1 LFRWWLTI
9 PALRT
14 AKGFFVSKEGGN
26 EMSAVSSLSK
36 TKNKITLKDLQKKKA
51 SGHQIFALT
60 AYDYSLAKVLDAS
73 GVDLILVGDSLGMVV
88 LGYETTL
95 SVTMEEMLHH
105 CKAVA
110 RGAKHSFLVGDMPF
124 LSYQVDVHE
133 AVRNAG
139 RFLSEAGMNSV
150 KVEGGVQI
158 SSTVQAIV
166 RAGIPVMGHIGLMPQ
181 SVHKIGGYGVQ
192 GNTASKARILLED
205 ALALE
210 EAGCFA
216 IVLESVPTRVARLIT
231 ERLSIPTVGIG
242 AGPGCDGQILVTY
255 DLLGLFDSFTPKFV
269 KQYANLREAITEAV
283 EQYICDVRDSKF
295 PCEAHSSSISD
306 VEWRLLLENL
316 NDIGL

>member
-1 LFRWWLTI
+1 
-9 PALRT
+9 
-14 AKGFFVSKEGGN
+14 
-26 EMSAVSSLSK
+26 MSAVSSLSK

>member
-1 LFRWWLTI
+1 
-9 PALRT
+9 
-14 AKGFFVSKEGGN
+14 
-26 EMSAVSSLSK
+26 MSAVSSLSK

-216 IVLESVPTRVARLIT
+216 IVLESVPMRVARLIT

>member
-1 LFRWWLTI
+1 MVVNYSSPSHSEGLLF
-9 PALRT
+9 
-14 AKGFFVSKEGGN
+14 FSKDGGN
-26 EMSAVSSLSK
+26 EMSAVRSLSK
-36 TKNKITLKDLQKKKA
+36 TKKKITLKDLQNKKV

-73 GVDLILVGDSLGMVV
+73 GVDLILVGDSLGMVL

-110 RGAKHSFLVGDMPF
+110 RGAQHSFLVGDMPF

-158 SSTVQAIV
+158 SATVKAIV

-192 GNTASKARILLED
+192 GNTASKARSLLED

-231 ERLSIPTVGIG
+231 ERLNIPTVGIG

-269 KQYANLREAITEAV
+269 KQYANLSEVITKAI

-295 PCEAHSSSISD
+295 PDQEHSSSISD
-306 VEWRLLLENL
+306 VEWRLLLDNL
-316 NDIGL
+316 NDNGL

>member
-1 LFRWWLTI
+1 
-9 PALRT
+9 
-14 AKGFFVSKEGGN
+14 
-26 EMSAVSSLSK
+26 MSAVRSLSK
-36 TKNKITLKDLQKKKA
+36 TKKKITLKDLQKKKV

-73 GVDLILVGDSLGMVV
+73 GVDLILVGDSLGMVL

-110 RGAKHSFLVGDMPF
+110 RGAQHSFLVGDMPF

-158 SSTVQAIV
+158 SATVKAIV

-192 GNTASKARILLED
+192 GNTASKARSLLED

-231 ERLSIPTVGIG
+231 ERLSIPVVAVSYTHLTL
-242 AGPGCDGQILVTY
+242 PT
-255 DLLGLFDSFTPKFV
+255 
-269 KQYANLREAITEAV
+269 NREV
-283 EQYICDVRDSKF
+283 
-295 PCEAHSSSISD
+295 
-306 VEWRLLLENL
+306 
-316 NDIGL
+316 

>member
-1 LFRWWLTI
+1 
-9 PALRT
+9 
-14 AKGFFVSKEGGN
+14 
-26 EMSAVSSLSK
+26 MSAVSKLAK
-36 TKNKITLKDLQKKKA
+36 TKKKITLKDLQKKKV
-51 SGHQIFALT
+51 SGGQIVALT
-60 AYDYSLAKVLDAS
+60 AYDYSLAKALDAG

-95 SVTMEEMLHH
+95 SVSMEEMLHH

-110 RGAKHSFLVGDMPF
+110 RGTQYAFLVGDMPF

-150 KVEGGVQI
+150 KLEGGVQI
-158 SSTVQAIV
+158 ASTAKAIV

-192 GNTASKARILLED
+192 GNTASKARSLLDD

-231 ERLSIPTVGIG
+231 ERLSIPVVGIG

-255 DLLGLFDSFTPKFV
+255 DLLGLFESFTPKFA
-269 KQYANLREAITEAV
+269 KKYTNLREVITEAV
-283 EQYICDVRDSKF
+283 EQYICDVRDAKF
-295 PCEAHSSSISD
+295 PGQEHSSSISD
-306 VEWRLLLENL
+306 DEWRLLLDNL
-316 NDIGL
+316 TNSRL

>member
-1 LFRWWLTI
+1 
-9 PALRT
+9 
-14 AKGFFVSKEGGN
+14 
-26 EMSAVSSLSK
+26 MSAVSKSAK
-36 TKNKITLKDLQKKKA
+36 TKKKITLKDLQKKKA
-51 SGHQIFALT
+51 SGRQIVALT
-60 AYDYSLAKVLDAS
+60 AYDYSLAKALDAG

-95 SVTMEEMLHH
+95 SVSMEEMLHN

-110 RGAKHSFLVGDMPF
+110 RGTQYAFLVGDMPF

-150 KVEGGVQI
+150 KLEGGVQI
-158 SSTVQAIV
+158 ASTAKAIV

-192 GNTASKARILLED
+192 GNTASKARSLLDD

-216 IVLESVPTRVARLIT
+216 IVLESVPTRVARLIA
-231 ERLSIPTVGIG
+231 ERLSIPVVGIG

-269 KQYANLREAITEAV
+269 KQYANLREVITKAI
-283 EQYICDVRDSKF
+283 EQYICDVRDAKF
-295 PCEAHSSSISD
+295 PGQEHSSSISD
-306 VEWRLLLENL
+306 DEWRLLLDNL
-316 NDIGL
+316 AKSRL

>member
-1 LFRWWLTI
+1 
-9 PALRT
+9 
-14 AKGFFVSKEGGN
+14 
-26 EMSAVSSLSK
+26 MSAVSKSAK
-36 TKNKITLKDLQKKKA
+36 TKKKITLKDLQKKKS
-51 SGHQIFALT
+51 SGRQIVALT
-60 AYDYSLAKVLDAS
+60 AYDYSLARALDAG

-95 SVTMEEMLHH
+95 SVSMEEMLHH

-110 RGAKHSFLVGDMPF
+110 RGTQYAFLVGDMPF

-150 KVEGGVQI
+150 KLEGGVQI
-158 SSTVQAIV
+158 ASTAKAIV

-192 GNTASKARILLED
+192 GNTASKARSLLED

-231 ERLSIPTVGIG
+231 ERLNIPTVGIG
-242 AGPGCDGQILVTY
+242 AGPGCDGPVSVHHILVTY
-255 DLLGLFDSFTPKFV
+255 DLLGLFESFTPKFA
-269 KQYANLREAITEAV
+269 KKYTNLREVITEAV
-283 EQYICDVRDSKF
+283 EQYICDVRDAKF
-295 PCEAHSSSISD
+295 PGQEHSSSISD
-306 VEWRLLLENL
+306 DEWRLLLDNL
-316 NDIGL
+316 TKSRL